1 MNFVPVESWGKLP
14 EGWRYV
20 EVAGV
25 AKGQHLQPPRELRSF
40 QKFRRV
46 PA

>member
-1 MNFVPVESWGKLP
+1 MAGIVLGNGHYTYAPVAGRGKLP

-25 AKGQHLQPPRELRSF
+25 R
-40 QKFRRV
+40 
-46 PA
+46 